1 MKTFNPFAL
10 ALILSAAS
18 ATSVSALSCN
28 NKHPELCRKADLVAE
43 IANYGTI
50 NAAGQFVPN
59 PGVASSARTHFMN
72 LATNSPVTVGQL
84 VMMVKMG
91 AISADGSFNPTSP
104 LSLGFEST
112 SVSATTTAPSL
123 PPVGSPL
130 AGTKPTAQGE
140 LSKLGT
146 FDASGQFKLNA
157 GVAAN
162 QKTNFYAINP
172 VTGKA
177 SALSVSQLQLM
188 VRLGAIKPDGSND
201 PSAFASPIVYK
212 APEPSIAPGVAAVNP
227 AALSASAF
235 DNLRAG
241 QPGSA
246 LAVAQIN
253 RMIDGSGRPIDA
265 NLLTSFY
272 RLRVVDGQQLY
283 VQITQ
288 RELAQSIA
296 GGLIGRDG
304 TAKQDAGTGWGT
316 AGNGPSGNLPVVVFL
331 PSPTAPGPALVPG
344 LAPQAPK
351 PQAPPLTPQLA
362 PNMVPQPMQVS
373 APPMVPQLA
382 PSLIPQPLKTQAPP
396 IVPQLVPQ
404 PAKAQKWV
412 STSPE
417 KRVKNESTPTL
428 AKVGSQK
435 ELLNSHFA
443 TSRVQKPSD
452 CVTGGHGRQGVGAN
466 NQCMLPND
474 IVMECLTSGQRRRVS
489 RGPDGTLNGVGLTES
504 FRSVDEDV
512 NSAPANHTFSSG
524 CMISVQR
531 PHL

>member
-1 MKTFNPFAL
+1 MRPLVNWGPQLTSASRRDGEMKTFNPFAL

-18 ATSVSALSCN
+18 TTSVSALSCN

-72 LATNSPVTVGQL
+72 LANNSPITVGQL
-84 VMMVKMG
+84 VMMVKTG
-91 AISADGSFNPTSP
+91 AITADGSFNSASPFSIGFDPTPFASAP
-104 LSLGFEST
+104 T
-112 SVSATTTAPSL
+112 PSVL
-123 PPVGSPL
+123 PPVGSVPNASAATAKAEL
-130 AGTKPTAQGE
+130 A
-140 LSKLGT
+140 KLGT
-146 FDASGQFKLNA
+146 FDDSGEFTLNP
-157 GVAAN
+157 GVTAN
-162 QKTNFYAINP
+162 EMTNFFAVSP
-172 VTGKA
+172 STGKMG
-177 SALSVSQLQLM
+177 ALNVQQLQLM
-188 VRLGAIKPDGSND
+188 IRMGAIRPDGSND
-201 PSAFASPIVYK
+201 RSAFRSAIVYRAPAPTIPPGAAVISPSALTAS
-212 APEPSIAPGVAAVNP
+212 S
-227 AALSASAF
+227 F

-241 QPGSA
+241 QPGST
-246 LAVAQIN
+246 LASAQIA
-253 RMIDGSGRPIDA
+253 RMIDAAGRPKEPGA
-265 NLLTSFY
+265 FTNFY
-272 RLRVVDGQQLY
+272 SLQIVDRQQVY

-304 TAKQDAGTGWGT
+304 TATQQAGTGWGT
-316 AGNGPSGNLPVVVFL
+316 AGSRPSSNLAVVLFLPV
-331 PSPTAPGPALVPG
+331 PPAPGPMLVPG
-344 LAPQAPK
+344 LAPQPPK
-351 PQAPPLTPQLA
+351 PQAPSLMPQLV

-373 APPMVPQLA
+373 APPLVPQLIPK
-382 PSLIPQPLKTQAPP
+382 PSKS
-396 IVPQLVPQ
+396 
-404 PAKAQKWV
+404 QKWV

-417 KRVKNESTPTL
+417 KRVKNESSSTL

-443 TSRVQKPSD
+443 ASRVEKPSD
-452 CVTGGHGRQGVGAN
+452 CVTGGHGRQGAGAN
-466 NQCMLPND
+466 NQCLLPND

-512 NSAPANHTFSSG
+512 NSAPANHTFSSS